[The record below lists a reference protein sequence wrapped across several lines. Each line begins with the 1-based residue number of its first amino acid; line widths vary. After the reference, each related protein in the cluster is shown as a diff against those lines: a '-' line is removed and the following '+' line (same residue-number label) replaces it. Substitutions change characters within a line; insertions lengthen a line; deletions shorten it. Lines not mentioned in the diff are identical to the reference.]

1 MGLYPFNP
9 NIQMGWVIGE
19 FMDMDKNCHLTHY
32 HKNKATLHSWWSGTE
47 LGIFV
52 WGSQVATLIYLSRQ
66 PSHTHIH
73 KLFYYTHTLFYLI
86 SYIYTYTKQQ
96 QKEFSNFNQNY
107 VWWRSFIK

>member
-66 PSHTHIH
+66 TPIY
-73 KLFYYTHTLFYLI
+73 KYTHVFFI
-86 SYIYTYTKQQ
+86 IYTH
-96 QKEFSNFNQNY
+96 F
-107 VWWRSFIK
+107 FIW